1 MVSVTQG
8 VTDDYSNFTWS
19 FPLRHKSDVLL
30 ALIAFHAFILTQFQC
45 PILCLKLTMAKS
57 LITNASLSFFSTH
70 DIFLC
75 LTCPYTL
82 QQNGRAERTLCTLND
97 SLHTMLLHASAP
109 LSFWPDALATTTY
122 LLNHRPSRVHQHITP
137 HELLLG
143 HAPDYSHL

>member
-8 VTDDYSNFTWS
+8 VTDDYSHFTWS

-30 ALIAFHAFILTQFQC
+30 ALIAFHAFILTQFQR

-97 SLHTMLLHASAP
+97 SLHTMLLHASGP
-109 LSFWPDALATTTY
+109 M
-122 LLNHRPSRVHQHITP
+122 R
-137 HELLLG
+137 
-143 HAPDYSHL
+143 